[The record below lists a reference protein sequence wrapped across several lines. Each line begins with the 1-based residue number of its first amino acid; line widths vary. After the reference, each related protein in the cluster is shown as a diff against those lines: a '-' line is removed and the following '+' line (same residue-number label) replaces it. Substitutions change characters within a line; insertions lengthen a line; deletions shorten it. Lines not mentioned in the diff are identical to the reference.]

1 MVQTDAVALLVGSF
15 VLALALVALV
25 AKLADRMALLA
36 EPNER
41 SSHQVAKPT
50 IGGIA
55 IVIPALGCLATAALQ
70 GEGIALG
77 VLLGG
82 AGLALLGLL
91 DDLLDLG
98 AGVRFFCQILAVIVV
113 VYSLSLEFSVLMLA
127 AVGFVLLWQVNLFN
141 FMDGIDG
148 IAATQVLIFGIG
160 TQILGGG
167 VSGWAGELELVLIG
181 STLGFLAFNWPPAR
195 IFMGDVGS
203 LFLGLVTGVLAIE
216 LADSGRVPL
225 VASIVLLTG
234 FWFDATYTLCVRMV
248 TQQKFTQAHRSHLYQ
263 RLTDRIGH
271 LRTTLLFAAMG
282 FGWLLTLARLAIE
295 YPDWSL
301 LIVLLAVLPYL
312 TGAIVLRAGLPASRS
327 EVS

>member
-1 MVQTDAVALLVGSF
+1 MVQTDAVALLAGSF

-25 AKLADRMALLA
+25 LKIARRMALLA

-55 IVIPALGCLATAALQ
+55 IVVPILACLACAALQ
-70 GEGIALG
+70 GEEAALG
-77 VLLGG
+77 LMLGG
-82 AGLALLGLL
+82 TGLALIGLL
-91 DDLLDLG
+91 DDLLDLN
-98 AGVRFFCQILAVIVV
+98 AGIRFFCQILAVAVV
-113 VYSLSLEFSVLMLA
+113 VYSLSLDLSLLVLT

-160 TQILGGG
+160 TQILAGGLL
-167 VSGWAGELELVLIG
+167 GWTGELEMVLIG
-181 STLGFLAFNWPPAR
+181 STLGFLAYNWPPAR

-203 LFLGLVTGVLAIE
+203 LFLGLLIGVLAIE
-216 LADSGRVPL
+216 LANSGKVPL

-248 TQQKFTQAHRSHLYQ
+248 TYQKFTQAHRSHLYQ

-282 FGWLLTLARLAIE
+282 FGWLLSLARLAME
-295 YPDWSL
+295 YPEWSL
-301 LIVLLAVLPYL
+301 LVVLLAVLPYL
-312 TGAIVLRAGLPASRS
+312 AGAIVLRAGLAASTK
-327 EVS
+327 